1 MATAAQIK
9 SAIRSQSQ
17 SQREVTR
24 SLAGVESTLSQA
36 NLESKLAELEQ
47 RQRTSMYAGLASGV
61 EVLSTLG
68 EGLKQKK
75 ELEENI
81 RIFEESLPEGVR
93 KAGGLTTETPERASL
108 IDVIRGKEGSLTS
121 FLYGEEEQYKL
132 GENVLGTKYDVAA
145 MGEKIKAEKQADLL
159 ERFEGGEPLGYR
171 ATPTFESSLNLD
183 LEGNPTIGRTF
194 NLRDIESS
202 DESLKESID
211 KPLRKKSKNEMIAD
225 SEGGPLQLPEQ
236 TDENK
241 LTYFS
246 KDLSYLNPINP
257 DAIMTEDSPSAYE
270 VATET
275 GKDDFV
281 ENISESEKNVSE
293 SSLEKLGITKKLGLK
308 NVKGFGKV
316 TKKFSTPERAIGEID
331 KQMQQ
336 ISKLRDESR
345 YSNKTSLENALKRA
359 DELEE
364 KLKKNI
370 SSIYNPKTGKFRSE
384 DYKQMFEEGKYL
396 KGDVRGVGEKE
407 GFANISRR
415 VEFAGMETPF
425 QTAQE
430 INLTNIQ
437 NFINQLF
444 PKDLASR

>member
-17 SQREVTR
+17 LQREVTR

-36 NLESKLAELEQ
+36 NLESQLAELEQ

-132 GENVLGTKYDVAA
+132 GENILGTKYDVAA
-145 MGEKIKAEKQADLL
+145 MGERIKAEKQADLL

-202 DESLKESID
+202 VESLEESID

-225 SEGGPLQLPEQ
+225 SEGGPLRLPEQ

-246 KDLSYLNPINP
+246 KDLSYLNPTNP

-270 VATET
+270 VATEI

-281 ENISESEKNVSE
+281 ENISESEKIS
-293 SSLEKLGITKKLGLK
+293 KPKKVTIK
-308 NVKGFGKV
+308 DFGKV

-331 KQMQQ
+331 KQMQE

-345 YSNKTSLENALKRA
+345 YSNKTSLKNALEEA
-359 DELEE
+359 DRLEE

-415 VEFAGMETPF
+415 VEFAGIETPF

>member
-36 NLESKLAELEQ
+36 NLESQLAELEQ

-145 MGEKIKAEKQADLL
+145 MGERIKAEKQADLL

-202 DESLKESID
+202 DESLKKSID

-246 KDLSYLNPINP
+246 KDLSYLNPKNP

-281 ENISESEKNVSE
+281 ENISESEKIS
-293 SSLEKLGITKKLGLK
+293 KPKKVTIK
-308 NVKGFGKV
+308 DFGKV

-331 KQMQQ
+331 KQMQR

-345 YSNKTSLENALKRA
+345 FTNKQSLENALEEA
-359 DELEE
+359 DRLEE